1 MRVNLLNTLIVKT
14 LPAVPKP
21 VVRRF
26 SSRYIAGDSLDDAV
40 RVARELNKK
49 GCMVTMDVLGE
60 HLTRREDAE
69 NATEQYLQALDAI
82 AKEKLDSNISVK
94 LTQFG
99 LKLDFEFCRKNVT
112 RLVERAKELKNFV
125 RIDMEDT
132 SCTTDTLRM
141 YDLLR
146 REFSNVGVVVQAYLR
161 RTLTDTR
168 DLMKNG
174 ATANFRICK
183 GIYIEP
189 RELAYKDPSLINENF
204 TLVLDEM
211 LRQKS
216 YVGIA
221 THDERL
227 VWEAMRL
234 IDELKVPKKSYEFQM
249 LLGVDEQLRDIILAA
264 GHRLRIYVPFGQ
276 QWYAYSVRRL
286 KENPQIAGHVIK
298 NMFK

>member
-1 MRVNLLNTLIVKT
+1 
-14 LPAVPKP
+14 
-21 VVRRF
+21 VR
-26 SSRYIAGDSLDDAV
+26 D
-40 RVARELNKK
+40 
-49 GCMVTMDVLGE
+49 
-60 HLTRREDAE
+60 
-69 NATEQYLQALDAI
+69 YLQALEEI
-82 AKEKLDSNISVK
+82 ARERLDSNISVK

-99 LKLDFEFCRKNVT
+99 LKLDFAFCLEKVRA
-112 RLVERAKELKNFV
+112 LVQRARELKNFV

-132 SCTTDTLRM
+132 SCTTDTLRI
-141 YDLLR
+141 YDALR
-146 REFSNVGVVVQAYLR
+146 REFDNVGIVVQAYLR
-161 RTLTDTR
+161 RTLNDVR
-168 DLMKNG
+168 ELMKNG
-174 ATANFRICK
+174 TPTNFRLCK

-189 RELAYKDPSLINENF
+189 RELAYRDDDLVNNNF
-204 TLVLDEM
+204 TLVLREI
-211 LRQKS
+211 LRRHA

-234 IDELKVPKKSYEFQM
+234 IDELMVPKTAYEFQM

-264 GHRLRIYVPFGQ
+264 GHRLRIYVPFGK

>member
-1 MRVNLLNTLIVKT
+1 MSLIDKLVVNT

-26 SSRYIAGDSLDDAV
+26 SSRYIAGDTLDDAV
-40 RVARELNKK
+40 QVTRELNQK
-49 GCMVTMDVLGE
+49 GCMVTLDVLGE
-60 HLTRREDAE
+60 HVTRRGEAE
-69 NATEQYLQALDAI
+69 QATREYLQALEAI
-82 AKEKLDSNISVK
+82 AREKLDSNISIK

-99 LKLDFEFCRKNVT
+99 LKLDFDFCLQNVT
-112 RLVERAKELKNFV
+112 KLVQRAKELKNFV

-132 SCTTDTLRM
+132 SCTTDTLRV

-146 REFSNVGVVVQAYLR
+146 KEFNNVGVVVQAYLR
-161 RTLTDTR
+161 RTLIDVR

-174 ATANFRICK
+174 APANFRICK

-189 RELAYKDPSLINENF
+189 RELAYKDHDLINNNF
-204 TLVLDEM
+204 TRVLDEM
-211 LRQKS
+211 LRQKA

-227 VWEAMRL
+227 VWDALRL
-234 IDELKVPKKSYEFQM
+234 IDELRLPKTAYEFQM
-249 LLGVDEQLRDIILAA
+249 LLGVDEQLRDIILAG
-264 GHRLRIYVPFGQ
+264 GHRLRVYVPFGKE
-276 QWYAYSVRRL
+276 WYAYSVRRL

-298 NMFK
+298 NFFKR